1 VIALPSAEI
10 IRNIASRP
18 KIQPG
23 PSFMPLKMPLQTMPA
38 TNSAAAQASR

>member
-1 VIALPSAEI
+1 M
-10 IRNIASRP
+10 NITSSP
-18 KIQPG
+18 NTQPG

>member
-1 VIALPSAEI
+1 MALPSALI

-38 TNSAAAQASR
+38 TSSATAQANR